1 MGSSLKKFEKLSEI
15 GTKFIGLEFLS
26 TTTFWDKLIEEGYIE
41 YGNIENCNIKFEV
54 K

>member
-1 MGSSLKKFEKLSEI
+1 MNSNRLNKLFASEKRMKILCANLV
-15 GTKFIGLEFLS
+15 GLMFGQLL
-26 TTTFWDKLIEEGYIE
+26 LIEEGYIE